1 MNDTEENDNND
12 DDGEWEDMPDEDM
25 ENMEENWK
33 NMKKN
38 KLYGKKLKNIEQNF
52 LSFTNSRIHE
62 FFIIYFNEGDLGGY
76 VGW

>member
-33 NMKKN
+33 NMKKTN
-38 KLYGKKLKNIEQNF
+38 YMGKKLKNIEQNF
-52 LSFTNSRIHE
+52 LSFTNSQIFH
-62 FFIIYFNEGDLGGY
+62 
-76 VGW
+76 